1 MKKLKTNFP
10 KKNAGR
16 KLATRLKELGIQPP
30 PKGLILKINGCNAVY
45 ENVAGA
51 RV

>member
-16 KLATRLKELGIQPP
+16 NLATRLKELGSQPP
-30 PKGLILKINGCNAVY
+30 PKHLIEKINGSNAV
-45 ENVAGA
+45 
-51 RV
+51 